1 MKGLQK
7 RSITLLAKAS
17 ASSRVMDSPV
27 MHTAIS
33 SIINVF
39 MNLKIGSSRMDAYT
53 RLKPLRYAN
62 AQLNVCV
69 AFSRRSFNSRYLLMP
84 GVMITVSLTRLNER
98 IFFVLA
104 EEDSIAHK
112 LYGSLIM
119 VNASS

>member
-17 ASSRVMDSPV
+17 ASSCVMDSPV
-27 MHTAIS
+27 IHTVI

-39 MNLKIGSSRMDAYT
+39 MNLKIGSSRMDSYT
-53 RLKPLRYAN
+53 RLKPLRYAS